1 MEQRERKQWDPACP
15 KCQEELQRLLELAQ
29 GVDDEV
35 DHGVALYGLPLPD
48 CCNHGIEK
56 GA

>member
-1 MEQRERKQWDPACP
+1 MEQRERKKWDPVCP

-35 DHGVALYGLPLPD
+35 DHGVALYGLPLPEY
-48 CCNHGIEK
+48 CNHEIGKE
-56 GA
+56 A

>member
-35 DHGVALYGLPLPD
+35 DHGVALYGLSLPD